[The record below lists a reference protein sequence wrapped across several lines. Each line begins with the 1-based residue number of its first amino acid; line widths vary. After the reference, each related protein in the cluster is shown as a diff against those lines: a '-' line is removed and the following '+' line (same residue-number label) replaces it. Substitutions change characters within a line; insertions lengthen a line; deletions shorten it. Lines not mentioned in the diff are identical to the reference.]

1 VEEPLGQLLGLMVT
15 HAWVAGEFV
24 VDQADAAASDGGGE
38 PRRWW
43 RSPCHRPRH
52 EPRPGAAGLLLLGDD
67 QAAALELLAG
77 LAEPGGAS
85 VSRVAAYQ
93 EDATP

>member
-1 VEEPLGQLLGLMVT
+1 VEEPLGQFLGLMVT

-24 VDQADAAASDGGGE
+24 VDQADAVASDGDGE
-38 PRRWW
+38 PDGGGGQRVTALDTSRG
-43 RSPCHRPRH
+43 RP
-52 EPRPGAAGLLLLGDD
+52 PVSSCSVTI
-67 QAAALELLAG
+67 QAALELLAG

-93 EDATP
+93 GDATP